1 MSRKNTQA
9 MSSIKRLCRIQN
21 FDESV
26 IQRRSKLILSCY
38 RDTCWSTAARADE
51 VHEDLVCYC
60 GSDLDT
66 ALIYLETFAPDEM
79 RERFEEKIR
88 SLFETK
94 WIIELVESAML
105 QVREFPV
112 KGELYFSLL
121 SKCYLTRFSYSES
134 ELLEVLKL
142 ERSSFYDRKKEAI
155 CVFGLALWGNALPK
169 LQQFLHGAQAEM
181 DDSTWLYS
189 DESDF

>member
-1 MSRKNTQA
+1 
-9 MSSIKRLCRIQN
+9 
-21 FDESV
+21 
-26 IQRRSKLILSCY
+26 
-38 RDTCWSTAARADE
+38 
-51 VHEDLVCYC
+51 
-60 GSDLDT
+60 
-66 ALIYLETFAPDEM
+66 
-79 RERFEEKIR
+79 
-88 SLFETK
+88 
-94 WIIELVESAML
+94 ML